1 MIKMKTL
8 IIHPKDET
16 TDFLKSIYGSITD
29 YTLVTKKY
37 KNEKEFKELITD
49 HDRIMML
56 GHGFPSGLYS
66 TPDRELIIRDEHAP
80 LLKDKDCVF
89 IWCNADRYVQKHKL
103 KGFYTGMIISE
114 VAEAD
119 YCDVFASQSEV
130 DESNYLF
137 AETIG
142 RYIKSPESMHKCI
155 TSEYSSSSNPVIIY
169 NQERI
174 YSNI

>member
-1 MIKMKTL
+1 MNKMKTL

-16 TDFLKSIYGSITD
+16 TDFLKSVYRNIEVHTLITE
-29 YTLVTKKY
+29 KN
-37 KNEKEFKELITD
+37 KNEKEFKEIISD
-49 HDRIMML
+49 HDRLIMM
-56 GHGFPSGLYS
+56 GHGFPAGLYS
-66 TPDRELIIRDEHAP
+66 TPDRALIITDEHAK
-80 LLKDKDCVF
+80 LFKDKDCVF
-89 IWCNADRYVQKHKL
+89 IWCNADRYVQKHEL

-119 YCDVFASQSEV
+119 YCEVPASQNEV
-130 DESNYLF
+130 NESNYLF

-142 RYIKSPESMHKCI
+142 RYINNSESMHRYI
-155 TSEYSSSSNPVIIY
+155 ISEYNSSRNPVIIY